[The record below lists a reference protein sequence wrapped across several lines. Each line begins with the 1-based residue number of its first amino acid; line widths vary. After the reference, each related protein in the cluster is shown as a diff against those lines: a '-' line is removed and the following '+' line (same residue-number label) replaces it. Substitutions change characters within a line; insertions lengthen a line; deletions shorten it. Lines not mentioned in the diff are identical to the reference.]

1 MASWRTCILASSRSH
16 VSLLFA
22 VEYGL
27 LSGMTVSDSLF
38 DAMMRSGG
46 VGMSH
51 GLGGHIRICQ
61 FHF

>member
-1 MASWRTCILASSRSH
+1 MEDLYLGFLQKPRVIVVCSGIWI
-16 VSLLFA
+16 V
-22 VEYGL
+22 
-27 LSGMTVSDSLF
+27 SGMTVSDSLF

>member
-1 MASWRTCILASSRSH
+1 M
-16 VSLLFA
+16 SLLFA